1 VILGRDLGLG
11 KAYGVPRTTCFIDA
25 GGRRTMEY
33 KIEKVA
39 VMGAGVMG
47 STIAAHL
54 VNVGIPCYLMDIV
67 PKELTKQEKA
77 KGLTL
82 ESPQVRNRF
91 ATSGVEKALKSRP
104 ATFYA
109 NQDAE
114 LITVGNFEDNMEW
127 VRDVD
132 WIIEVIIEDL
142 AIKRDFFNRLEA
154 YRSPHT
160 IVSTNTSG
168 ISVAAMSQDMPSE
181 FKEHFL
187 GTHFFNPPRYMRLLE
202 IIPLETTHP
211 DVVET
216 MTVFGENVLGK
227 GIVFAKDTPNFIANR
242 IFAYDIAVTM
252 RTMIEEGYGI
262 GEVDSITGTA
272 MGRPKTASFRLADMV
287 GLDVMLHVGRNL
299 KDSLTEEEE
308 KGLLELPD
316 FIKKMVENNWLGL
329 KADQGFYKKVTSDG
343 KDEFLVLD
351 YKTLQYRPRQKIS
364 IPSLDIAKNTDDV
377 RQRIRSLV
385 SARDRAGDF
394 AWKVLKKTL
403 LYCAARI
410 PEISDEVTHVDNAMK
425 WGLNWD
431 LGPFETW
438 DAIGVRESVKR
449 MEKEGEAIPPLVQS
463 LLDKGLESF
472 YRREKGER
480 SFFDLGTS
488 DYKAIEEKPQII
500 LLSSLKERNMTI
512 RSNPGAS
519 LIDMGDGAACLEFHS
534 KMNAIGQDTGQMM
547 MEALK
552 EVEKNYEGLVI
563 GNHGA
568 NFSVGANLMMI
579 LFEIQDDNWDVV
591 EMLVRDF
598 QNVNMAVKYAQKP
611 VVAAPAGMALG
622 GGCEISMACAKIRA
636 AAETYIGLVEV
647 GVGLI
652 PAGGGCKEMLIR
664 SMEAIPEGVDAD
676 PFPFVRQAAENIAT
690 AKVATSAREA
700 QKLGYMR
707 PTDLITINR
716 DHLLCDAKQTVL
728 ALAREGYTPPR
739 PKKIKVLGERGLA
752 LIKMFAFY
760 MREGHYI
767 SEYDGHV
774 AGKVGYVLC
783 GGNVLPKTE
792 VTEQYLLD
800 LEREAFLSLCG
811 EPKTQ
816 QRIQYML
823 AKGRPL
829 RN

>member
-1 VILGRDLGLG
+1 
-11 KAYGVPRTTCFIDA
+11 
-25 GGRRTMEY
+25 MEY
-33 KIEKVA
+33 KIKKVA

-54 VNVGIPCYLMDIV
+54 ANVGIPCYLMDIV
-67 PKELTKQEKA
+67 PKELTEEEENRK
-77 KGLTL
+77 LTL

-91 ATSGVEKALKSRP
+91 ATWGKEKTLKSKP
-104 ATFYA
+104 AAFYSSR
-109 NQDAE
+109 DAE

-132 WIIEVIIEDL
+132 WVIEAIIEDL
-142 AIKRDFFNRLEA
+142 DIKRHFFKNLEP

-168 ISVAAMSQDMPSE
+168 ISVAAMSQDMPSQ
-181 FKEHFL
+181 FREHFL

-202 IIPLETTHP
+202 IIPLDTTRQ

-216 MTVFGENVLGK
+216 MTTFGENVLGK

-242 IFAYDIAVTM
+242 IIAYGMAVTM
-252 RTMIEEGYGI
+252 RTMIEEGYAI
-262 GEVDSITGTA
+262 DEVDAITGTA

-287 GLDVMLHVGRNL
+287 GLDVILHVGRNL
-299 KDSLTEEEE
+299 RDTITDKEERQ
-308 KGLLELPD
+308 LLELPE
-316 FIKKMVENNWLGL
+316 FIRKMVEKKWLGL
-329 KADQGFYKKVTSDG
+329 KAAQGFYKKITSDG
-343 KDEFLVLD
+343 GDEILVLD
-351 YKTLQYRPRQKIS
+351 YNTLEYRPRQKAS

-377 RQRIRSLV
+377 RQRIMNLV
-385 SARDRAGDF
+385 SAKDRAGDL

-403 LYCAARI
+403 LYCAAKI
-410 PEISDEVTHVDNAMK
+410 PEISDEITHVDNAMK
-425 WGLNWD
+425 LGLNWE

-438 DAIGVRESVKR
+438 DAIGVRKSVER
-449 MEKEGEAIPPLVQS
+449 MEKEGETIPPLVQS
-463 LLDKGLESF
+463 LLGKGLESF
-472 YRREKGER
+472 YQSERGER

-488 DYKAIEEKPQII
+488 DYRKIVENPKVI
-500 LLSSLKERNMTI
+500 LLPSLKDRNMTI

-519 LIDMGDGAACLEFHS
+519 LIDMGDGVACLEFHS
-534 KMNAIGQDTGQMM
+534 KMNAIGQDTGQMT

-552 EVEKNYEGLVI
+552 EVEENFEGLVI
-563 GNHGA
+563 GNHGV
-568 NFSVGANLMMI
+568 NFSVGANLMML

-591 EMLVRDF
+591 EILVRDF
-598 QNVNMAVKYAQKP
+598 QNVNMAIKFSPKP

-622 GGCEISMACAKIRA
+622 GGCEVSMACAKIRA

-647 GVGLI
+647 GVGLV

-664 SMEAIPEGVDAD
+664 SMEAIPEGVEAD
-676 PFPFVRQAAENIAT
+676 LFPFVRQAAENIAM
-690 AKVATSAREA
+690 AKVATSAKEA

-707 PTDLITINR
+707 SSDPVTINR
-716 DHLLCDAKQTVL
+716 DHLLYDAKQTVL
-728 ALAREGYTPPR
+728 AMVREGYSPPR
-739 PKKIKVLGERGLA
+739 PKKIKVLGETGLA
-752 LIKMFAFY
+752 LLKLAVY
-760 MREGHYI
+760 TMREGHYI
-767 SEYDGHV
+767 SEYDAHV
-774 AGKVGYVLC
+774 AGKVGFVLC

-816 QRIQYML
+816 ERIQYTL
-823 AKGRPL
+823 AKGKPL

>member
-1 VILGRDLGLG
+1 
-11 KAYGVPRTTCFIDA
+11 
-25 GGRRTMEY
+25 MEY

-47 STIAAHL
+47 STIAAH
-54 VNVGIPCYLMDIV
+54 VANVGIPCYLMDIV
-67 PKELTKQEKA
+67 PGELTEEEKA
-77 KGLTL
+77 GKLTL

-91 ATSGVEKALKSRP
+91 STLGKEKALKSKP
-104 ATFYA
+104 AAFYT
-109 NQDAE
+109 NRDAE

-132 WIIEVIIEDL
+132 WVIEAIIEDL
-142 AIKRDFFNRLEA
+142 AIKRDFFKRLEA
-154 YRSPHT
+154 CRSPHT

-168 ISVAAMSQDMPSE
+168 ISVASMSQDMPSE

-202 IIPLETTHP
+202 IIPLETTRS

-216 MTVFGENVLGK
+216 MTTFGENVLGK

-242 IFAYDIAVTM
+242 IVAYGMAVTLK
-252 RTMIEEGYGI
+252 TMMDEDYAID
-262 GEVDSITGTA
+262 EVDGITGTA

-299 KDSLTEEEE
+299 KETLTDEEE
-308 KGLLELPD
+308 KRLLELPD
-316 FIKKMVENNWLGL
+316 FIRKMVENNWLGL
-329 KADQGFYKKVTSDG
+329 KANQGFYKKVKSDG
-343 KDEFLVLD
+343 KDEILVLD
-351 YKTLQYRPRQKIS
+351 YSTLEYRPRQKVS

-377 RQRIRSLV
+377 RQRVSNLV
-385 SARDRAGDF
+385 YAQDRAGDF

-403 LYCAARI
+403 LYCAAKI
-410 PEISDEVTHVDNAMK
+410 PEISDEITHVDNAMK
-425 WGLNWD
+425 LGLNWE

-438 DAIGVRESVKR
+438 DAIGVKKSVER
-449 MEKEGEAIPPLVQS
+449 MEQEGETIPPLVQS
-463 LLDKGLESF
+463 LLNKGFETF
-472 YRREKGER
+472 YRADRGER
-480 SFFDLGTS
+480 SVFDLGIS
-488 DYKAIEEKPQII
+488 DYTKIEGKPRII
-500 LLSSLKERNMTI
+500 LLPSLKERDMTI

-519 LIDMGDGAACLEFHS
+519 LIDMGDGVACLEFHS
-534 KMNAIGQDTGQMM
+534 KMNAIGQDTGQMTL
-547 MEALK
+547 EALK
-552 EVEKNYEGLVI
+552 ELEKNFEGLVI
-563 GNHGA
+563 GNHGT
-568 NFSVGANLMMI
+568 NFSVGANLAML
-579 LFEIQDDNWDVV
+579 LFEIQDENWDVV
-591 EMLVRDF
+591 ATLVRDF
-598 QNVNMAVKYAQKP
+598 QNVNMATKFSQKP

-664 SMEAIPEGVDAD
+664 GMEAIPEGVEAD
-676 PFPFVRQAAENIAT
+676 PFPFVRKAAENIAM
-690 AKVATSAREA
+690 AKVATSAKEA
-700 QKLGYMR
+700 QMMGYMR
-707 PTDLITINR
+707 STDPITINR
-716 DHLLCDAKQTVL
+716 DHLLYDAKQTVL
-728 ALAREGYTPPR
+728 AMVRQGYTPPR
-739 PKKIKVLGERGLA
+739 PKKIRVLGERGLA
-752 LIKMFAFY
+752 LMKMFTFY

-767 SEYDGHV
+767 SEYDAHV
-774 AGKVGYVLC
+774 AVKVGHVLC
-783 GGNVLPKTE
+783 GGNVLPQTE

-816 QRIQYML
+816 ERIQYTL
-823 AKGRPL
+823 ATGKPL